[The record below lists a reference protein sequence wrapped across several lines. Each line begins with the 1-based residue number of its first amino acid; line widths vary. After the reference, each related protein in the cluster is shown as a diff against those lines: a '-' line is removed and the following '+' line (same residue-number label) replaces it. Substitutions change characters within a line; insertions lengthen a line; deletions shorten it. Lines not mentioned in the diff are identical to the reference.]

1 MMGSSENTVFN
12 PLSIDYSCFNS
23 QGQQSIVDTI
33 RILIDFL
40 GEFLIFLSSIIEC
53 KQFYSQYQ
61 LRKIVDIAE
70 RIHELRSTL
79 LIQINNSNE
88 CIRNIPLIS
97 QNLHELAFCIRY
109 LSTEQQQIGTIIEH
123 PHINMFSQLIDRLE
137 KTIESCIHC
146 ISMNTNPQVG

>member
-1 MMGSSENTVFN
+1 MMDFSENTIFN
-12 PLSIDYSCFNS
+12 PLLTDYSCYNS
-23 QGQQSIVDTI
+23 QGQQSIADTI

-53 KQFYSQYQ
+53 KQFYSQCQ

-70 RIHELRSTL
+70 RIHELRSIL
-79 LIQINNSNE
+79 LMQINNTNE
-88 CIRNIPLIS
+88 CVRNIPSIS

-137 KTIESCIHC
+137 RTIKSCIHC
-146 ISMNTNPQVG
+146 ISMNTNSQVG